1 MKRYA
6 FTIWLMLTTALV
18 MALPARRGLWRFL
31 PMPDGRQVKA
41 QLMGD
46 ERLHY
51 WMTADSICYIE
62 QDGQFVKT
70 EMKTLRGMLRT
81 DSRKTRTK
89 RMPKTAT
96 TSTTTHR
103 ALIILANFTDT
114 KFLESHTQ
122 ALYNQIA
129 NAENYSNDEGFE
141 GSVRDYFRDMS
152 NGQLTLDFDV
162 LGPIQLEHGY
172 AYYGAN
178 SDDSRDVAVG
188 EMILEALEA
197 VKDQTDFA
205 QYDWDG
211 DGEVEQVVVI
221 YAGEG
226 EALGGTASTIWQ
238 QEWNLQ
244 DAAGA
249 VFEHES
255 TIVNTFACTSEL
267 VEQRLAGIGPFC
279 HEFAH
284 GLGLPDLYNM
294 DQADY
299 GMGSWSLM
307 DQGVY
312 NGDGRGLCPCALTS
326 MERMV
331 CGWLTPEEIAEP
343 TDVSG
348 MKALEDGGG
357 AYLLRNDN
365 YDNEFYLLENRQP
378 IRWDKELPGN
388 GLLVLHVDYSEAAWV
403 LNNVNT
409 SQKNRCTIVH
419 AGNPSRLVDDN
430 GFLAY
435 DESTDPY
442 PYNGN
447 NTLSASSSPA
457 AELYHKNLD
466 GTFYLPLA
474 ITQINVDSNGNVSFS
489 VVDADDIDPIDP
501 NPTDAV
507 ALKETFDKTNGVGGN
522 DNLFSGNK
530 AGRSGTIVYDVEGWE
545 NINAYP
551 ANKCLKMGT
560 GSKDGILETPQ
571 FKING
576 QYVLSFKAAPWADE
590 SSYMIWEIVGES
602 DITIDEPVSTS
613 MKCNQWNNYRVNL
626 EGSGKIRLAIY
637 SNNHRFF
644 IDEVS
649 VVSADIADSSPT
661 AISEM
666 PSTTPS
672 PTVFAIDGRR
682 LSLPFSS
689 LPRGIYIVNGRKIVK

>member
-1 MKRYA
+1 MAHAHHSPRYGP
-6 FTIWLMLTTALV
+6 TGQTGGVAL
-18 MALPARRGLWRFL
+18 L

-81 DSRKTRTK
+81 DSRKTRAK
-89 RMPKTAT
+89 RMPKAAT

-114 KFLESHTQ
+114 KFQESHTQ

-226 EALGGTASTIWQ
+226 EALGGTANTVWQ

-249 VFEHES
+249 VFEHEG
-255 TIVNTFACTSEL
+255 TVVNTFACTSEL

-331 CGWLTPEEIAEP
+331 CG
-343 TDVSG
+343 
-348 MKALEDGGG
+348 
-357 AYLLRNDN
+357 
-365 YDNEFYLLENRQP
+365 
-378 IRWDKELPGN
+378 
-388 GLLVLHVDYSEAAWV
+388 
-403 LNNVNT
+403 
-409 SQKNRCTIVH
+409 C
-419 AGNPSRLVDDN
+419 
-430 GFLAY
+430 
-435 DESTDPY
+435 
-442 PYNGN
+442 
-447 NTLSASSSPA
+447 
-457 AELYHKNLD
+457 
-466 GTFYLPLA
+466 
-474 ITQINVDSNGNVSFS
+474 
-489 VVDADDIDPIDP
+489 
-501 NPTDAV
+501 
-507 ALKETFDKTNGVGGN
+507 
-522 DNLFSGNK
+522 
-530 AGRSGTIVYDVEGWE
+530 
-545 NINAYP
+545 
-551 ANKCLKMGT
+551 
-560 GSKDGILETPQ
+560 
-571 FKING
+571 
-576 QYVLSFKAAPWADE
+576 
-590 SSYMIWEIVGES
+590 
-602 DITIDEPVSTS
+602 
-613 MKCNQWNNYRVNL
+613 
-626 EGSGKIRLAIY
+626 
-637 SNNHRFF
+637 
-644 IDEVS
+644 
-649 VVSADIADSSPT
+649 
-661 AISEM
+661 
-666 PSTTPS
+666 
-672 PTVFAIDGRR
+672 
-682 LSLPFSS
+682 
-689 LPRGIYIVNGRKIVK
+689 